1 MELRLPYERKKVT
14 GKRAPWSTAQA
25 QLEKIKSLHPLP
37 GMLST
42 THTAHS
48 TIQYRC
54 DVISGLVSIF
64 RKCTSLKFDRSKKL
78 KTSLQCFR
86 QNIINIPH

>member
-37 GMLST
+37 SMLST
-42 THTAHS
+42 THTS
-48 TIQYRC
+48 
-54 DVISGLVSIF
+54 
-64 RKCTSLKFDRSKKL
+64 
-78 KTSLQCFR
+78 
-86 QNIINIPH
+86 

>member
-14 GKRAPWSTAQA
+14 GKRGAPWSTAQA

-42 THTAHS
+42 AHTYC
-48 TIQYRC
+48 TQYSD
-54 DVISGLVSIF
+54 DVISGLVSLF
-64 RKCTSLKFDRSKKL
+64 PKL
-78 KTSLQCFR
+78 
-86 QNIINIPH
+86 H